1 MPLLSFVW
9 FVVSFNWQKTELIPK
24 FTKTM
29 NKQTFNDFIIKDLNG
44 FEVFKR
50 SLFEKVLIETKYNFL
65 KLKKVT
71 FNEMAGV

>member
-1 MPLLSFVW
+1 
-9 FVVSFNWQKTELIPK
+9 
-24 FTKTM
+24 M